1 VYNECGLGFGVGF
14 ALGLDSESV
23 WDVGVLGWSV
33 FETDRPTAMSLL
45 TPCTPSLMPSST
57 ALLEPGV

>member
-1 VYNECGLGFGVGF
+1 MYNECGLGFGVGF
-14 ALGLDSESV
+14 ALGLDSVVEV
-23 WDVGVLGWSV
+23 FGWSML
-33 FETDRPTAMSLL
+33 DRPVTMSLL